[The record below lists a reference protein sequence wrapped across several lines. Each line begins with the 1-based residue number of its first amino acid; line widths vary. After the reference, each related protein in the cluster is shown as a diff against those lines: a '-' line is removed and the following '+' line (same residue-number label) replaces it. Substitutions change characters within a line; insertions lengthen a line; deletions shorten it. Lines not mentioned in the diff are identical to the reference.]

1 MTLGRDSKFIP
12 HEILGTIGKD
22 YIVSPDDK
30 IHNFVYNTEN
40 ESEKWISKTTY
51 MIAEFRSEILDAY
64 VRWSLSINGLYKAH
78 EKYSS
83 DDFNALFT
91 VSALR
96 VTKEGK
102 PALEKIVEW
111 DKITASKNH
120 LKVTSMMGAWG
131 IIDMFGLLETFI
143 MSLFE
148 VYHLAN
154 PEDLI
159 KGEEY
164 KEIRRLYRAKDSSQE
179 AKETWEIAIKNR
191 IDRWKYKKIY
201 DGLESVLLSY
211 VTKTNIYETN
221 RVVWDKNVSA
231 FKALKKLRNLLMH
244 GNVTADKEYDDLTSP
259 DYLRG
264 IRFKEGDKLRVT
276 TEHLQSV
283 ELYIHMFLTNLNM
296 GIFEVLIKGGS
307 KE

>member
-1 MTLGRDSKFIP
+1 MSLGRETKFIP
-12 HEILGTIGKD
+12 HEVVGIIGKD
-22 YIVSPDDK
+22 YTFSPHDK
-30 IHNFVYNTEN
+30 IHNFVYNTNN

-83 DDFNALFT
+83 VDFNALFT

-96 VTKEGK
+96 LSKDGT

-111 DKITASKNH
+111 DKITASENH

-148 VYHLAN
+148 VYYLSN

-159 KGEEY
+159 KGNEF

-179 AKETWEIAIKNR
+179 AKEAWDIAIKNR
-191 IDRWKYKKIY
+191 IDKWKYKKIY

-221 RVVWDKNVSA
+221 RVIWDKNVSA

-264 IRFKEGDKLRVT
+264 IRFKECENLSVT

-296 GIFEVLIKGGS
+296 GIFEVLINGG
-307 KE
+307 KRD